1 MIKVC
6 IYEDNSH
13 LRESL
18 TEMLELSP
26 VFSMLAAFENCNNI
40 VQDVEIYNPE
50 VLLMDIDM
58 PGINGIKGISMA
70 RQVNPAIKI
79 LMFTVFDDDEKIFAA
94 IKAGADG
101 YLLKKTPPEK
111 IIEALTDIYNGG
123 GAMTPAIARKVLSQF
138 TSDTPSPDK
147 EKLTDKEKEVLG
159 YLVKGHSHKMIG
171 AELNISIDTVRTH
184 LRRIYSK
191 LHVNSMTQAVSR
203 AIKDRLV

>member
-1 MIKVC
+1 
-6 IYEDNSH
+6 
-13 LRESL
+13 
-18 TEMLELSP
+18 
-26 VFSMLAAFENCNNI
+26 
-40 VQDVEIYNPE
+40 
-50 VLLMDIDM
+50 MDIDM